1 MRSIPRR
8 QGRNSMEEFFKHGQ
22 STNLVILLHAYR
34 KSPKGL
40 ASIFDETL
48 EHYPDAD
55 IFAPQLPLSTAS
67 KADPEEIADQV
78 IKKIDRICDE
88 RDRMYEKVIFIGHS
102 IGGLLA
108 RTCYVMA

>member
-1 MRSIPRR
+1 
-8 QGRNSMEEFFKHGQ
+8 MEEFFKHGR
-22 STNLVILLHAYR
+22 SAHLVILLHAYR
-34 KSPKGL
+34 QSPKAL

-67 KADPEEIADQV
+67 KADPEEIAEQV
-78 IKKIDRICDE
+78 ISEIDGICDKRE
-88 RDRMYEKVIFIGHS
+88 GMYEKVIFIGHS